1 MTTNL
6 TPEQIAEILAEH
18 HTQKVI
24 RDKEQ
29 SEAQAVI
36 DNFYAIMKAKY
47 APHIVTTK
55 TAHRCSVCEAA
66 IQKGAEAWFSK
77 GHIAA
82 KSARC
87 TDPTFTTSK
96 YTCLKCHPKEQ

>member
-1 MTTNL
+1 MTVNL
-6 TPEQIAEILAEH
+6 TPEQIAEILATYHAE
-18 HTQKVI
+18 KAI

-29 SEAQAVI
+29 TEAQAAL

-47 APHIVTTK
+47 APRIVTVSK
-55 TAHRCSVCEAA
+55 PHRCSICDTA

-77 GHIAA
+77 GCIAA

-87 TDPTFTTSK
+87 TDPTFTASK
-96 YTCLKCHPKEQ
+96 YTCLKCHPKE